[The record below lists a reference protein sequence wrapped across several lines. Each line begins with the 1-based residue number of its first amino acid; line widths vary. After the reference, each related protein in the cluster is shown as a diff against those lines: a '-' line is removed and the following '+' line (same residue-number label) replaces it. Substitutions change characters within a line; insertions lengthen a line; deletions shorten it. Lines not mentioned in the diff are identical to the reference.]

1 MRVFW
6 AVPLPDALCRE
17 LHGIAAGVKGLRA
30 QKPET
35 IHLTLRFL
43 GDIEDPQPVAEAA
56 QAVAARHEPF
66 TLAVCGLGVFPHPR
80 APRVFWAG
88 VGRGRG
94 AVQALAEDLS
104 EALQPLGFEPERR
117 PWSAHVTLG
126 RFRRPPRLPA
136 DLVDSERSFGDVPVE
151 RMVLYSS
158 TLTPSG
164 AMHEPVRDLS
174 LGRAT

>member
-88 VGRGRG
+88 VGRGRE

-117 PWSAHVTLG
+117 PWRAHMTLG
-126 RFRRPPRLPA
+126 RFRRSGP
-136 DLVDSERSFGDVPVE
+136 VPVRRPGFGAGHVAGVSKLPFEPPGRREAGLE
-151 RMVLYSS
+151 RDEVLV
-158 TLTPSG
+158 
-164 AMHEPVRDLS
+164 AV
-174 LGRAT
+174 